1 MYEDWLDLWEFD
13 VDRCRGAGATGRLFA
28 PRETARGFV
37 RVQTQL
43 VLDSDGREV
52 TSSAHILMFADSPRI
67 PAESRVVLPARFGGS
82 TVDVVAEGV
91 RDSGIESIPRYYR
104 IDMA

>member
-13 VDRCRGAGATGRLFA
+13 VERARGSGAAGALFA
-28 PRETARGFV
+28 PAEKARGFV
-37 RVQTQL
+37 RVNTAL
-43 VLDSDGREV
+43 VLDSEGRE
-52 TSSAHILMFADSPRI
+52 TPSTAHILMRADTPRI

-82 TVDVVAEGV
+82 TVTVVAEGV